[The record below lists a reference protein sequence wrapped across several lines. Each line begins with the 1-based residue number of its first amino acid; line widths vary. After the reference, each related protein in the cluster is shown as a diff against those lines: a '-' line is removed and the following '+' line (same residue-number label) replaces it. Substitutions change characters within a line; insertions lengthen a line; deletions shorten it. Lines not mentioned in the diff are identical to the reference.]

1 MGWNEVVMNGE
12 RERNRDINPSEEKK
26 KGEVRKREKR
36 RTQLVG
42 QRHVDSMDETAAV
55 GAKG

>member
-1 MGWNEVVMNGE
+1 MVMNGE

-42 QRHVDSMDETAAV
+42 QRYVDSMDETAAV